1 MDRNVT
7 DHKIDTIINSFE
19 LYVEDNSDDDFQP
32 VVTARKRKSR
42 ENASQSESQKR
53 LKGKGKATDSEVTTT
68 AVTILMHL
76 SSKDPFLG
84 ELTKSAFRITKSTS
98 AAVESSAT
106 ASKTSL
112 TSPKPS
118 KPVSAAFKS
127 AATSVKSSF
136 CPVPVDKA
144 NDIKEGP
151 KKISKRVMT
160 IKTTFQGTLEIDG
173 VGVSI
178 IKQNTDTRNS
188 PKPNTEKKVDG
199 NQTEH
204 IEGLG
209 QADLKST
216 EGKCV
221 LIDPGRRDLMYC
233 MKEISTVEEKRTLI
247 FTKNNRSQCS
257 RHFRYLRKRTQPF
270 VVQKA
275 EAILSRS
282 ESNSVD
288 LKKFVQYIKTRASV
302 KNTLYEYYGNET
314 TKSKHISL
322 NLSLTLES
330 TKNVISQLYATY
342 LQTMLQQKHI
352 SEKLDDSEKSKVLG
366 QAKEMYR
373 RPQQN
378 NYKKTISTALEKLQ
392 LLPFRKLKFSSK
404 LFFDQNDQK
413 LVRSLKAKFGQ
424 DAVLVFGD
432 WSAPNVKYQEPT
444 RSKGLIRM
452 LKKNGFVVYLI
463 NEYKTSSHCPTCE
476 NELEKFKTVPNPR
489 PYQRKKKPD
498 VLCNGL
504 LRNKK
509 KALESRSNSRI
520 EFSQDPK

>member
-1 MDRNVT
+1 MTLDS
-7 DHKIDTIINSFE
+7 KIIYYHVLKNKKNTNTGSKFE
-19 LYVEDNSDDDFQP
+19 TWGA
-32 VVTARKRKSR
+32 VVDLNKK
-42 ENASQSESQKR
+42 
-53 LKGKGKATDSEVTTT
+53 
-68 AVTILMHL
+68 
-76 SSKDPFLG
+76 
-84 ELTKSAFRITKSTS
+84 
-98 AAVESSAT
+98 
-106 ASKTSL
+106 
-112 TSPKPS
+112 
-118 KPVSAAFKS
+118 AFKHQGFK
-127 AATSVKSSF
+127 KSL
-136 CPVPVDKA
+136 
-144 NDIKEGP
+144 
-151 KKISKRVMT
+151 RL
-160 IKTTFQGTLEIDG
+160 QGTLETDG

-178 IKQNTDTRNS
+178 IKQNTDTS
-188 PKPNTEKKVDG
+188 IKLPKPNTEKKVDG

-221 LIDPGRRDLMYC
+221 LIDPGRQDLMYC
-233 MKEISTVEEKRTLI
+233 MKETSTVEEKQTLI
-247 FTKNNRSQCS
+247 FTKNNRSKCS
-257 RHFRYLRKRTQPF
+257 RQFRYLRKRTQPF

-282 ESNSVD
+282 EPNSVN
-288 LKKFVQYIKTRASV
+288 LKKFVQYIKTRALV

-314 TKSKHISL
+314 TKSKEKYFPESEFDFRVDKKC
-322 NLSLTLES
+322 NLYYGNLPIGRIHGFFPQPENYS
-330 TKNVISQLYATY
+330 TGSSVNSQLYATY

-352 SEKLDDSEKSKVLG
+352 SERLDDNEKSKVLG
-366 QAKEMYR
+366 VAKEM
-373 RPQQN
+373 
-378 NYKKTISTALEKLQ
+378 KKLQ

-432 WSAPNVKYQEPT
+432 WSAPNVKYQEQT

-463 NEYKTSSHCPTCE
+463 NEYKTSSHCPTYE
-476 NELEKFKTVPNPR
+476 NELEKFKIVPNPR

-504 LRNKK
+504 LRCKSLPCLKQQATGIKRRLWNRDQAAVLNFLKI
-509 KALESRSNSRI
+509 LNSLRKTGKRPSL
-520 EFSQDPK
+520 FT